1 MAIKGKDWRSAETD
15 VLAAASRTEAF
26 QIPTSAWR
34 VQATAAELYR
44 RWGRDAAA
52 EEHRRRAVAIVGE
65 LVASLD
71 GDPLGGSLLEGRGG
85 PRYLAESQRLSAGMP
100 IRRKRS

>member
-34 VQATAAELYR
+34 VQATAAELDR

-71 GDPLGGSLLEGRGG
+71 GDPLGGSLLEAAAARG
-85 PRYLAESQRLSAGMP
+85 
-100 IRRKRS
+100 I